1 MLLQLEV
8 RHILL
13 AAAPADGAV
22 RATAQEQAKHL
33 IDELCAEPS
42 RFDQLARDF
51 SACPSGQSGG
61 NLGQIGPGQ
70 TVPEFERALLS
81 AANRA
86 GTPTL
91 APFSG
96 GEAAPA
102 GEKSFAGEVAEMVRR
117 YPLPAVALGAGVM
130 FLLARRRR

>member
-1 MLLQLEV
+1 MTEQQREDAFLNELLTT
-8 RHILL
+8 RTPP
-13 AAAPADGAV
+13 AARPAPAL
-22 RATAQEQAKHL
+22 T
-33 IDELCAEPS
+33 PS
-42 RFDQLARDF
+42 D
-51 SACPSGQSGG
+51 
-61 NLGQIGPGQ
+61 
-70 TVPEFERALLS
+70 ERALLS